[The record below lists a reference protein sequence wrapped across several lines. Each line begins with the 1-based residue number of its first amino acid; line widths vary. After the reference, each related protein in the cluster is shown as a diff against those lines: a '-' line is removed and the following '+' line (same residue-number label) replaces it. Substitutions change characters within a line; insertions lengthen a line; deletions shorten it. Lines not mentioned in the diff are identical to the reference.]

1 MKHLREKTLV
11 SQTVF
16 AGKIIT
22 VKVDQVEL
30 GNGRTSSREVVLH
43 PGAVAVLPLFE
54 SGEVVLVKQFRY
66 PIGEELLEV
75 PAGKLDRD
83 ESTDECALRELRE
96 ETGLL
101 SGKLSYLGF
110 IYTSPGFSSEKIHLY
125 LAEDLMQLEQQLDPD
140 EILETVKLPLNEAVR
155 MCQEGKINDAKTVAL
170 IFLASMR
177 RS

>member
-1 MKHLREKTLV
+1 MREKTLV
-11 SQTVF
+11 SRTVF

-101 SGKLSYLGF
+101 SRKLSYLGF

-140 EILETVKLPLNEAVR
+140 EILETVKLPLNEAMR

>member
-1 MKHLREKTLV
+1 MREKTLV
-11 SQTVF
+11 SRTVF

-101 SGKLSYLGF
+101 SRKLSYLGF

>member
-1 MKHLREKTLV
+1 MREKTLV